1 MIKTIG
7 ASTIIKHKNKYIFE
21 IQKSY
26 KWSSS
31 SESNILE
38 IGIGCIGGTIENE
51 ETPIE
56 ALRREV
62 KDRINCIKECLR

>member
-7 ASTIIKHKNKYIFE
+7 VSTIIKHKNKYIFG

-38 IGIGCIGGTIENE
+38 IGIGGTIENK

-62 KDRINCIKECLR
+62 KDRINCIKKCLC